1 MSSERSKLIGNLTGS
16 RPGFQ
21 ASEIVSVEDDAST
34 IRILHDGILAQ
45 FTNAIKNAIAIGEIL
60 TRKKSE
66 LKHGEFTPWIEAN
79 LPFTDRHARTYMR
92 VFENRELLKR
102 KSISDLKSAMAL
114 LSDGGQ
120 SDIPTDQES
129 PGKIYRKFQTGEKL
143 SKPEKEVLRPWLSDQ
158 LKTAQNKA
166 KKLKADLE
174 NL

>member
-1 MSSERSKLIGNLTGS
+1 MSSERSKLIGNLSGS

-21 ASEIVSVEDDAST
+21 SSEIVPVEDDAQT
-34 IRILHDGILAQ
+34 IKTLHEGILAQ

-102 KSISDLKSAMAL
+102 KSISDLKSAMLL
-114 LSDGGQ
+114 LSDSGQ
-120 SDIPTDQES
+120 SENETNLES
-129 PGKIYRKFQTGEKL
+129 PVILYRRFQDGKKL
-143 SKPEKEVLRPWLSDQ
+143 SKPEKDTLKEYLS
-158 LKTAQNKA
+158 AQYRTVQTKA
-166 KKLKADLE
+166 KKIKSDLDK
-174 NL
+174 L